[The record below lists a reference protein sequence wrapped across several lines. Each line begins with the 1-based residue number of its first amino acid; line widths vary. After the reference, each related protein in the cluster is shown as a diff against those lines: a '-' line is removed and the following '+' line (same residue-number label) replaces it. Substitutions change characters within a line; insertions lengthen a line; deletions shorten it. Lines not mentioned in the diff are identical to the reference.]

1 MIVSSVALSHLE
13 LLQRNFCH
21 DAVPVPAP
29 EDHVMQWVGTSLGI
43 AGVPLLIGEG
53 ELEEIIETPETTT
66 IPGTKPWVIGLAAHK
81 GGLLPVISGDQFF
94 RSAPYTGRVR
104 DYCMVIRRPGI
115 YFAMTL
121 SHIERDLKF
130 RSEQR
135 DMTQAVDPD
144 FRDFSLGGFFHH
156 NKFLAILDIDKLV
169 VDNNMANASVSNSDS
184 TEVNNDD

>member
-1 MIVSSVALSHLE
+1 
-13 LLQRNFCH
+13 
-21 DAVPVPAP
+21 
-29 EDHVMQWVGTSLGI
+29 
-43 AGVPLLIGEG
+43 
-53 ELEEIIETPETTT
+53 
-66 IPGTKPWVIGLAAHK
+66 
-81 GGLLPVISGDQFF
+81 
-94 RSAPYTGRVR
+94 
-104 DYCMVIRRPGI
+104 
-115 YFAMTL
+115 MTL

-169 VDNNMANASVSNSDS
+169 VDNNLANASVSNSDS